1 MDGWPYTCDIFNKI
15 MRSIQQGDD
24 QIIQLED
31 ADDVKD
37 ADDAEKA
44 APTLLWAPE
53 KTTPALG
60 GKSLELKCL
69 FAGNPT
75 PKVTWKV
82 KGEVVAVEESAS
94 SFSSSS
100 GASVVDYGRGLR
112 IRKVRPDDA
121 GSYECVGSNGVG
133 VDISASTVVEVESEP
148 FFVAP
153 KPADREEVI
162 DDVM

>member
-24 QIIQLED
+24 QIIQLDD

-44 APTLLWAPE
+44 APMLLWTPE
-53 KTTPALG
+53 KTTPALR

-75 PKVTWKV
+75 PKVTWKM
-82 KGEVVAVEESAS
+82 KGEVVVADESA

-100 GASVVDYGRGLR
+100 SRASVADYGRALR
-112 IRKVRPDDA
+112 IRKVQPEDA

-133 VDISASTVVEVESEP
+133 ADISASTVVEVESAP

-162 DDVM
+162 ER